1 MTNADDPRDP
11 RDIPIGHHVS
21 YYRGQAARAR
31 RLASAV
37 GNRETEAL
45 LSRIAEEYDDT
56 AADVESGAIEIRHP
70 ELIPRK
76 QR

>member
-1 MTNADDPRDP
+1 MTADDPPEP
-11 RDIPIGHHVS
+11 RDIPIGHHPA

-45 LSRIAEEYDDT
+45 LSRIAQEYEET
-56 AADVESGAIEIRHP
+56 AADVESGAIEIRHV
-70 ELIPRK
+70 ELIPRT